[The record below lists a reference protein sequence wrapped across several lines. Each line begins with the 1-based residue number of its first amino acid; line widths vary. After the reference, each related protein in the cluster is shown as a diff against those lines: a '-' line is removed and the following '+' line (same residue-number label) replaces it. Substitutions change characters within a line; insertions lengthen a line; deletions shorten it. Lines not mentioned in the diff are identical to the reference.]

1 MLKSI
6 RCCSTMNYLEHKI
19 LVVGFNNH
27 VKDTKSTSPSKDLSC
42 LQFTFHLEEKM
53 ETKLG
58 QCGLLQRT
66 VQKK

>member
-42 LQFTFHLEEKM
+42 LQFTFHLEEKN
-53 ETKLG
+53 G
-58 QCGLLQRT
+58 D
-66 VQKK
+66 